1 MISICG
7 RKVKVKTGLKS
18 QTVNICSS
26 ANIHGEYDYIIRL
39 TPPSISEETLLG
51 QSFSSIPELVRYLE
65 SYHLGVV
72 ERTPTIRSSGAFR
85 IRADEVTSKRAMRHP
100 LNALFKSPEVNSFAL
115 SEKAASALSETKLL
129 LLFQQQV
136 KDAPL
141 RGEYRDKPYFKGHT
155 GKTDS
160 GLPTNRREEHLS
172 IALWRA
178 YREAGFTLPDGTT
191 LFPVDYQLPLKSHR
205 DEANEGLG
213 KIDLL
218 CVEPEG
224 DPWICEL
231 KVLSVGAKGVETPL
245 KALLESLAYCA
256 TLDADMRN
264 LSRESDDKK
273 RTLLHVVSPTRPNLL
288 IIAPSEYWT
297 LCSQAEDRFHWIE
310 AIQTLCRRIEIALK
324 IKVRFVGI
332 DNCRW
337 EMNQSGM
344 PNLIGTPAFNW
355 AFARV

>member
-7 RKVKVKTGLKS
+7 RKVKVKTGQKS

-26 ANIHGEYDYIIRL
+26 ANIHGDYDYIIRL

-65 SYHLGVV
+65 SHHLGVV
-72 ERTPTIRSSGAFR
+72 ERTPAIRSLGAFR

-115 SEKAASALSETKLL
+115 SEKAASALSETE
-129 LLFQQQV
+129 LLFLFEQQV
-136 KDAPL
+136 KGAPL
-141 RGEYRDKPYFKGHT
+141 RGEYWDKPYFKGHT

-160 GLPTNRREEHLS
+160 GLPTNRREEHLA

-178 YREAGFTLPDGTT
+178 YREAGFTLSDRTT

-231 KVLSVGAKGVETPL
+231 KVYSVGAKGAETPL

-264 LSRESDDKK
+264 LSRESDDK
-273 RTLLHVVSPTRPNLL
+273 RRVLLRVVSPIRPNLL
-288 IIAPSEYWT
+288 ILAPSEYWT
-297 LCSQAEDRFHWIE
+297 LCSQAADRHNWIE
-310 AIQTLCRRIEIALK
+310 PIQALCHRIEITLK
-324 IKVRFVGI
+324 IKVRFVRM

-337 EMNQSGM
+337 EMNQFGM
-344 PNLIGTPAFNW
+344 PSLIGTPVFNW
-355 AFARV
+355 AFASV